1 MGNHQVEEE
10 EEELSEKGVVKKQK
24 KMKLNPLIKG
34 DYKGVPYKISRSS
47 KFISSTEVINHHLHK
62 QAMNQVKKDAQ

>member
-1 MGNHQVEEE
+1 MGKYQVEEE
-10 EEELSEKGVVKKQK
+10 EEEQSENGVVKKQK
-24 KMKLNPLIKG
+24 KKKLNPLIKG

-47 KFISSTEVINHHLHK
+47 KFISSTEVINHQLHK